1 MAGTKPQYNVD
12 VYSGNHP
19 FYQGHKTFMVM
30 DEGQLNKFKKRFDGL
45 GEELNIVPTLQAGRW
60 AYAGSWVV
68 IACHV
73 RVGPM
78 PWRAMAR
85 HAGGRSQQTQDGLH
99 ASIPA
104 NATAWHVSASTA
116 CMNAASWKH
125 AAMPVR
131 PMVELPHASTENG
144 AAWRGVVAAGKA
156 EEEKPAKAPAA
167 ASKKGECA
175 ALHASHGTAPH

>member
-1 MAGTKPQYNVD
+1 MHFGVELRHGAVTLWRCVVWCTMSRTKYVRVLWWCGAQEVMVVAGTKPQYNVD

-78 PWRAMAR
+78 PCHATPR
-85 HAGGRSQQTQDGLH
+85 HAGGRSHQTQDGLH

-104 NATAWHVSASTA
+104 NATSMA
-116 CMNAASWKH
+116 CFCVH
-125 AAMPVR
+125 R
-131 PMVELPHASTENG
+131 
-144 AAWRGVVAAGKA
+144 
-156 EEEKPAKAPAA
+156 
-167 ASKKGECA
+167 
-175 ALHASHGTAPH
+175 LHEGC